1 MSEVLVIDDE
11 PSVSSALKLI
21 LEDSG
26 YRVAVALNG
35 RDGIEQAR
43 RKRFCLTITDMC
55 LPDMTG
61 LDVINSLREGW
72 PPDNFILITSH
83 KSDEISFAAR
93 ECGVTLL
100 HKPFPPAEI
109 LQLMETSLA
118 GCGRTFCAS

>member
-11 PSVSSALKLI
+11 PSVGSALKLI

-35 RDGIEQAR
+35 HDGIEQAR

-61 LDVINSLREGW
+61 LAVIDSLRGERSR
-72 PPDNFILITSH
+72 DNFILITSH
-83 KSDEISFAAR
+83 SSDEISFAAR
-93 ECGVTLL
+93 ECGVPLL
-100 HKPFPPAEI
+100 LKPFPPSEI
-109 LQLMETSLA
+109 LRLMATTLA
-118 GCGRTFCAS
+118 ECGRTLSGS